1 MACGTVWLQPPGEAC
16 TRRGDKTNDSLKPF
30 IAGGARV
37 LLLLREE
44 AQKKLLLPVITRYDA
59 TF

>member
-37 LLLLREE
+37 LLLLQRGSAE
-44 AQKKLLLPVITRYDA
+44 KVIITRHYKI
-59 TF
+59 